1 MTEPGP
7 GHNDQLRAIVERIEA
22 IEAEVKDRNKDKAE
36 IYLEAKGNGYDVK
49 ALRTV
54 VRIRRMDPDERQE
67 AETVLETYM
76 HALGMI

>member
-7 GHNDQLRAIVERIEA
+7 GHNDQLRSIVERIEA

-54 VRIRRMDPDERQE
+54 VRMRRMDPDDRHE
-67 AETVLETYM
+67 AESVLETYM